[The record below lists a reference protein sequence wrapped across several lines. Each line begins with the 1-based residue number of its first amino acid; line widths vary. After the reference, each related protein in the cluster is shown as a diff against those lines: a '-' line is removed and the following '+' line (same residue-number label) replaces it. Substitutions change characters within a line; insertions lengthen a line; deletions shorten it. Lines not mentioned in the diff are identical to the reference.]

1 MRIIGPSLVSFLLLT
16 SFFLLTEVDGRIE
29 KPMAGPPDIQI
40 IINEERVQVN
50 VEPGNNGIVRFTG
63 TVQCDMPPS
72 TPPGQTCYVT
82 LIADAGGWAFSL
94 PDSMEFDWN
103 HNQEDFT
110 VSVQVPVETSSM
122 VSGKLSISGKWRYSP
137 GTLGGT
143 ADSSTAIIEILPYS
157 QLQVST
163 DPDNNTVSVGGWGEI
178 ELSITNEGNVNDDI
192 KLKLENIPDGIEA
205 YLEDDLISVPEKQT
219 KIVILKIQQPNG
231 APKTSQ
237 LNVIA
242 TGSYNGTRS
251 SDTQPVVFTTT
262 ISVRSVFTTL
272 YIIIPAIILLLIIG
286 LIVLR
291 KMMKRRKE

>member
-1 MRIIGPSLVSFLLLT
+1 MIKIGTGLLSFLILT
-16 SFFLLTEVDGRIE
+16 SFYLISEVDGKIE
-29 KPMAGPPDIQI
+29 KPLAGPPDIQI
-40 IINEERVQVN
+40 IINEEMVQVN
-50 VEPGNNGIVRFTG
+50 VEPGNNGIARFTG
-63 TVQCDMPPS
+63 TVHCEMPPS
-72 TPPGQTCYVT
+72 TPPGQICTVT
-82 LIADAGGWAFSL
+82 FMVDAGGWACSS
-94 PDSMEFDWN
+94 PDTMEFDRN
-103 HNQEDFT
+103 NNQEDFT
-110 VSVQVPVETSSM
+110 VSVQVPIETSRMTS
-122 VSGKLSISGKWRYSP
+122 SQLSISGRWRYSP

-143 ADSSTAIIEILPYS
+143 TDPATAIIEVLPYS
-157 QLQVST
+157 QVKVTT
-163 DPDNNTVSVGGWGEI
+163 DPDNNTVSVGKWGEI
-178 ELSITNEGNVNDDI
+178 ELAITNEGNLNDDI
-192 KLKLENIPDGIEA
+192 ELELENIPDGIEA

-286 LIVLR
+286 LIVFR
-291 KMMKRRKE
+291 KIMKIRKE